1 MKAEN
6 GFSLLELLVVMLII
20 SVSLG
25 IFLGY
30 NYTQRD
36 TVMLRSTVSEAR
48 QFLRMAQGFAL
59 LEGRDNACVY
69 QPQEHLL
76 RETLRGRELILP
88 EIVRVSTDDLQPLGD
103 ANLLVTTF
111 FADGSALGGRLKLAV
126 ADREMVIRVDPILGE
141 THLEADGS

>member
-59 LEGRDNACVY
+59 LEGRDNECVY

-76 RETLRGRELILP
+76 RETLRGRELTLP
-88 EIVRVSTDDLQPLGD
+88 EIVRVSAEDLQPLGD
-103 ANLLVTTF
+103 AHLRVTAF
-111 FADGSALGGRLKLAV
+111 YADGSSLGGRLKLAA
-126 ADREMVIRVDPILGE
+126 ADREMVIRMDPILGE
-141 THLEADGS
+141 TYLEEDEN